1 MAMGITID
9 GSALRELRQDRFWSQ
24 ADLASHSCAFALS
37 EGDRQCG
44 ISRETVSK
52 LECGSRTPSP
62 RTLRYL
68 VGALRPG
75 MAGLRRLLDREPPQ
89 ALVDLALQEGE
100 EEPRRRDLLASGL
113 TVVVTSPVDATE
125 RIAHALGR
133 PTRVDAPLLGALL
146 GHTGR
151 LGGAAVGVPP
161 RALIQPAIAHLGTLE
176 RLHGHSMTPAHRQRL
191 HAAAADAAA
200 LVGWLHW
207 LMDDHAD
214 AQDAMTLAHRLARDA
229 CDDTVQAR
237 VLSFMSWMSSTIP
250 SAGRRGTTAAALA
263 LAAQAA
269 AVGHRGLPADRAWLT
284 ERCATEHAAAG
295 HADACWRGMDVARRI
310 LEGKRSVEERPA
322 GFFATFLGARDTR
335 HVAGAVGLCH
345 VLLGQPRQAEI
356 VLTRQ
361 LSEVD
366 PSDLRYVTALLSDLA
381 VAYTLQDQPKPAA
394 RSAIEA
400 VGLARIGGLP
410 LHVERIRGVRALM
423 PDSWTELTCIK
434 DLDERLA

>member
-9 GSALRELRQDRFWSQ
+9 GSVLRKLRQDRFWSQ

-75 MAGLRRLLDREPPQ
+75 MACLRRLLDREPPQ

-100 EEPRRRDLLASGL
+100 ETRRLDLLAAGL
-113 TVVVTSPVDATE
+113 AVVATSPVDALE

-133 PTRVDAPLLGALL
+133 PTRVDEPLLSALL

-151 LGGAAVGVPP
+151 LGGAAIGVPP
-161 RALIQPAIAHLGTLE
+161 RVLIQPAIAHLGTLE
-176 RLHGHSMTPAHRQRL
+176 RLHGHFMTPAHRQRL

-207 LMDDHAD
+207 LMDHHAD
-214 AQDAMTLAHRLARDA
+214 AQDAMTLAHRLARDTG
-229 CDDTVQAR
+229 DDTVQAR

-250 SAGRRGTTAAALA
+250 SAGQRGTTAAALA

-269 AVGHRGLPADRAWLT
+269 ALGHRAPPGDRAWLT

-295 HADACWRGMDVARRI
+295 QADACWRGMDVAWRI
-310 LEGKRSVEERPA
+310 LDEERSVEERAA

-361 LSEVD
+361 LNEVD
-366 PSDLRYVTALLSDLA
+366 PSDVPYVTALLSDLTI
-381 VAYTLQDQPKPAA
+381 AYTLQDEPKPAA

-400 VGLARIGGLP
+400 VGLARIGGLS

-434 DLDERLA
+434 NLDERLA